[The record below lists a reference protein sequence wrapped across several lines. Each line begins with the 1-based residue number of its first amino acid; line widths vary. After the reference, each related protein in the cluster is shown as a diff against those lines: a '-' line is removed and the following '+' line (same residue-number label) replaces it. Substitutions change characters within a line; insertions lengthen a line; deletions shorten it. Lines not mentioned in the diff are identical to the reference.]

1 MTRADISLYL
11 ELLAGLAVLGCAYVA
26 GRELTR
32 AGAAFLFSVV
42 S

>member
-1 MTRADISLYL
+1 MTRADISLCL
-11 ELLAGLAVLGCAYVA
+11 ELLAGLAVLAGAYVA

-32 AGAAFLFSVV
+32 AGATFLFSIV

>member
-1 MTRADISLYL
+1 MTRADIVCYG
-11 ELLAGLAVLGCAYVA
+11 EIIAGAALLACAYVA

-32 AGAAFLFSVV
+32 AGSAFLFSIV